1 MKRVPGDTETMSD
14 KSEGIIYLAATPIG
28 NPGDA
33 STRLREA
40 FQTADLIAAE
50 DTRRLR
56 GLCSRLGI
64 SPGGRIVAFHDHV
77 EERRAQDLIDAA
89 ASGDMVLVVSDAGTP
104 TVSDPGY
111 RLSKAA
117 AKEGIRV
124 SALPGPS
131 AALAALSVSGLPT
144 DRFTFEGFLPT
155 KGSDLKERLEELGA
169 EPRTMVLFESP
180 RRTAATLARLAEAF
194 GEDRQAVLC
203 RELTKTHE
211 EVVRGTLE
219 ELRDHAAANEILG
232 EVTLVVAGAPQKA
245 AANLEDL
252 AVQAKLLSE
261 RDDLRLKEASAQVA
275 EGSGHRANAVFKAA
289 LALT

>member
-1 MKRVPGDTETMSD
+1 MSD
-14 KSEGIIYLAATPIG
+14 KSAGIIYLAATPIG
-28 NPGDA
+28 NTGDA
-33 STRLREA
+33 SPRLLEA
-40 FQTADLIAAE
+40 LQTADLIAAE

-64 SPGGRIVAFHDHV
+64 SPAGRIVAFHDHV
-77 EERRAQDLIDAA
+77 EAHRAQDLIDAA
-89 ASGDMVLVVSDAGTP
+89 LAGDMVLVVSDAGTP

-111 RLSKAA
+111 RLSNAA
-117 AKEGIRV
+117 AKAGVRV

-155 KGSDLKERLEELGA
+155 RGSDLKARLAELSQ
-169 EPRTMVLFESP
+169 ELRTMVLFESP
-180 RRTAATLARLAEAF
+180 RRTAATLAKLAEAF
-194 GEDRQAVLC
+194 GDDREAALC

-211 EVVRGTLE
+211 EIIRGTLA
-219 ELRDHAAANEILG
+219 ELRDHAATTEILG

-245 AANLEDL
+245 AANLDDL

-261 RDDLRLKEASAQVA
+261 RDGLRLKEAAAQVA
-275 EGSGHRANAVFKAA
+275 EGSGHRPNAVFKAA